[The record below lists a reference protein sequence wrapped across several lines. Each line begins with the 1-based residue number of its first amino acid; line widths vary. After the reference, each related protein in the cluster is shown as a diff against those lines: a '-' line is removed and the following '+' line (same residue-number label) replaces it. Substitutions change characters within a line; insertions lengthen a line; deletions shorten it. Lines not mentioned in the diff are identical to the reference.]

1 MLSDATLNTSNAE
14 TFYKTYFSLETNID
28 NQRTSISGVD
38 EDEEAMN
45 LVKYENAYT
54 LASKMINVLTEVY
67 DRLILQTG
75 V

>member
-1 MLSDATLNTSNAE
+1 MDEVIRMVGRIGSPSYSIGKLFVYERNSYRPSHKFVEDRDAE
-14 TFYKTYFSLETNID
+14 
-28 NQRTSISGVD
+28 
-38 EDEEAMN
+38 

-54 LASKMINVLTEVY
+54 LASKMIQTFQEIY